1 MRSLIAVEYL
11 SLDGVMENPA
21 WTAPYFNDEVSVF
34 QRQQLFASDGLV
46 LGRVTYQGMAAA
58 WPSVTDTDGFSERI
72 NALPKYVASASLQQ
86 TEWNAQLLKGDVVE
100 AVNALKRQSGQNLL
114 LYGSGQLVNA
124 LMAHQLIDEYHLL
137 VHPLVLGGGK
147 QLFTGGSQ
155 VALRLVA
162 SRITQT
168 GVALLTYRPQQV

>member
-21 WTAPYFNDEVSVF
+21 WTGPYFNDEMSAF
-34 QRQQLFASDGLV
+34 QREQLFASDGLL

-58 WPSVTDTDGFSERI
+58 WPAMTDTDGFAERI
-72 NALPKYVASASLQQ
+72 NSLPKYVASRSLLP
-86 TEWNAQLLKGDVVE
+86 TEWNAQLLSGNLVE
-100 AVNALKRQSGQNLL
+100 AVGALKQQAGQNLL
-114 LYGSGQLVNA
+114 LYGSGEIVNT
-124 LMAHQLIDEYHLL
+124 LMAHGLIDEYHLL
-137 VHPLVLGGGK
+137 VHPLVVGSGK
-147 QLFTGGSQ
+147 QLFGGGHP

-168 GVALLTYRPQQV
+168 GVALLTYRPQ